1 MTPSAPDREVHH
13 VEPRALDFLQRLLD
27 APGPSGYEL
36 APSRVWREEAE
47 TFADSVDLD
56 LVGNSFATVRGSG
69 SGPKVLIAGHI
80 DEIGFVITHVDEEGY
95 LWFDQLGGW
104 DSQVVVGQRIRIL
117 GTGGDVI
124 GVIGKKAIHLMKP
137 DDRTKPS
144 ELSDLWI
151 DIGATNRD
159 EALARVEPGCAAVI
173 DAGFIRLSDDR
184 AASRSMDNRVGA
196 FVALETARLLAAER
210 PQVDV
215 VAVATVQ
222 EENAFVGAFTA
233 AVREAPSVAI
243 ALDVTHAT
251 DYPNADKHRDGEVTI
266 GGGPVLTRGASIN
279 PVVYEGLRAAAK
291 RIGIAAPLQATGNRS
306 GTDAD
311 AMIRSG
317 AGMATGLVSIPN
329 RYMHSPNEVVSL
341 ADLVNASRVIAE
353 FVRSIGP
360 ESDFRPQ

>member
-1 MTPSAPDREVHH
+1 M
-13 VEPRALDFLQRLLD
+13 EPRALDFRQRLLD
-27 APGPSGYEL
+27 APGPSGYES
-36 APSRVWREEAE
+36 APARVWRAEAA
-47 TFADSVDLD
+47 TFADRVDFD
-56 LVGNSFATVRGSG
+56 LVGNSFATVKGSG
-69 SGPKVLIAGHI
+69 AGPKVLIAGHI
-80 DEIGFVITHVDEEGY
+80 DEIGFVITHVDDNGS
-95 LWFDQLGGW
+95 LWFEPLGGW
-104 DSQVVVGQRIRIL
+104 DAQVVVGQRIRVL

-137 DDRTKPS
+137 EDRSKPS

-151 DIGATNRD
+151 DIGAASRD

-173 DAGFIRLSDDR
+173 DGNFVRLTDDR
-184 AASRSMDNRVGA
+184 CAARSMDNRVGA
-196 FVALETARLLAAER
+196 FVALETVRLLSAER
-210 PQVDV
+210 PRVEV

-222 EENAFVGAFTA
+222 EENAFVGAHTA
-233 AVREAPSVAI
+233 AVREAPAVAI

-251 DYPNADKHRDGEVTI
+251 DYPGANKQRDGEVTI

-279 PVVYEGLRAAAK
+279 PVVYEGLRAAAR
-291 RIGIAAPLQATGNRS
+291 RIGVTCPLQATGGRS

-317 AGMATGLVSIPN
+317 PGMATGLVSLPN

-341 ADLVNASRVIAE
+341 QDLVDAARVIAE

-360 ESDFRPQ
+360 DSDFRPA